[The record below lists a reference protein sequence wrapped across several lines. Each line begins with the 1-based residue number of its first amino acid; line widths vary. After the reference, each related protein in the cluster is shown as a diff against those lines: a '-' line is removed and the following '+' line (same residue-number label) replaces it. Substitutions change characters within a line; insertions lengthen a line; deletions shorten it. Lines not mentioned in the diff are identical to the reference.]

1 MKYLGLILLNIAS
14 IAAGFSFA
22 NKLKRK
28 CIVSREIVEMCTLMS
43 VELGFSASDSK
54 RIVSRLSN
62 EPSLSHLDFLNG
74 FDFENIEIKTELDSV
89 DNERLNLLFKNL
101 GKTDSQSMLDLIEAF
116 KSNMRQSVKKYE
128 EYYKSHAR
136 LCIAFGVFG
145 GLTLSLVI
153 I

>member
-1 MKYLGLILLNIAS
+1 MKYFGLILLNIAS

-43 VELGFSASDSK
+43 VELCFSASDSK

-101 GKTDSQSMLDLIEAF
+101 GKTDSKSMLDLIEAF

-153 I
+153 V